1 MKEKKIY
8 IYIYMR
14 ASAYNV
20 ISKEVENRVFRKNR
34 IFRHKYYQSF
44 MTIQEQNT
52 ELEKNVH
59 RKYCTRDISF
69 LAANPTSYIIF
80 CHFLRL
86 FSYPPTVCTTVDIY
100 IYIYIYR

>member
-34 IFRHKYYQSF
+34 IFRHKLRISNPHRQSSGV
-44 MTIQEQNT
+44 I
-52 ELEKNVH
+52 
-59 RKYCTRDISF
+59 
-69 LAANPTSYIIF
+69 
-80 CHFLRL
+80 
-86 FSYPPTVCTTVDIY
+86 
-100 IYIYIYR
+100 